1 MRKNDPISKVMAADI
16 HSVQNGQNL
25 SEVRQL
31 MCNSNIHHVPVL
43 SGKTL
48 VGLISFTDMMKLNL
62 VTDQANEYT
71 ADAMIDQQFTI
82 TDVMSTDLITIT
94 EKDNIRTAAKLLSEG
109 NFHSLPV
116 VNEAKELTG
125 IITSTDLIRYL
136 SELY

>member
-1 MRKNDPISKVMAADI
+1 MRKNDPISKIMANEV
-16 HSVQNGQNL
+16 HSIQDGQNL
-25 SEVRQL
+25 SDVRHL
-31 MCNSNIHHVPVL
+31 MCNTSIHHVPVL
-43 SGKTL
+43 SGKKL

-71 ADAMIDQQFTI
+71 ADAIIDQQFTV
-82 TDVMSTDLITIT
+82 TDVMSKDLITIS
-94 EKDNIRTAAKLLSEG
+94 EKDNVRTAAKLLSEG